1 MRARALNLAIVVSA
15 VVAFGVAAAIAPTG
29 SRGRYTRFVAPPLPQ
44 HAIGD
49 FDGDGQLDVA
59 NISARSSGRQDIS
72 IALSGSAG
80 DIRLDASVSALI
92 EGDFD
97 HDGDLDL
104 LATTPSGQVL
114 LWVNDGHGRF
124 TRQEPSQRRT
134 IAGEPVL
141 ASAGDPSVSVVA
153 VDGWVLEAPV
163 RAHRAVV
170 ARAIRPPTSISIVS
184 RDRQLVPQFRAP
196 PAAVL

>member
-1 MRARALNLAIVVSA
+1 MRARALNLAIAVSA
-15 VVAFGVAAAIAPTG
+15 LVALGVAATLLPTG
-29 SRGRYTRFVAPPLPQ
+29 SRARYTRFVAPPLPQ

-49 FDGDGQLDVA
+49 FDGDGQPDVA
-59 NISARSSGRQDIS
+59 NITARSSGRHDIS
-72 IALSGSAG
+72 IALSGSAD

-104 LATTPSGQVL
+104 LATTPSGDIL

-124 TRQEPSQRRT
+124 TRQEPSPRRAL
-134 IAGEPVL
+134 AGDPVL
-141 ASAGDPSVSVVA
+141 ASIADPSITVVTA
-153 VDGWVLEAPV
+153 DGWVLESPV

-170 ARAIRPPTSISIVS
+170 LRSIRPPTIVGVIS
-184 RDRQLVPQFRAP
+184 RDRQLVPALRAP
-196 PAAVL
+196 PVSVL